1 MVKRKRQQPKYDSNI
16 SYETDSSE
24 NNQDSS
30 FLNEQQENISDIFNK
45 LSFDD
50 LKDSENIDDLIIN
63 FTKKI
68 HVSSTQSST
77 FVDTRSMQLRAELQQ
92 LRKFLMAHYKDIET
106 VNWMSHII
114 IDEIKSQK
122 LKELSTTIS
131 NTSPQRGPE
140 SQLDIPTVKDLEH
153 QEFIDNFIQELDEE
167 DFLNAF
173 DYE

>member
-122 LKELSTTIS
+122 LKELSATIS
-131 NTSPQRGPE
+131 ETSN
-140 SQLDIPTVKDLEH
+140 SQLDVPTVKDLEH
-153 QEFIDNFIQELDEE
+153 QEFIDNFVQQLEEE

>member
-1 MVKRKRQQPKYDSNI
+1 MVKRKRQQPKYDTNI
-16 SYETDSSE
+16 SYETDSSQHH
-24 NNQDSS
+24 QDSS

-122 LKELSTTIS
+122 LKELSATIS
-131 NTSPQRGPE
+131 DTSPQRGPE
-140 SQLDIPTVKDLEH
+140 SQLDVPTVKDLEH
-153 QEFIDNFIQELDEE
+153 QEFIDNFVQQLEEE

>member
-1 MVKRKRQQPKYDSNI
+1 MVKRKRQQPKYDTNI
-16 SYETDSSE
+16 SYETDSSQ
-24 NNQDSS
+24 NHQDSS

-122 LKELSTTIS
+122 LKELSVTIS
-131 NTSPQRGPE
+131 DTSN
-140 SQLDIPTVKDLEH
+140 SQLDIPTVKDLEQ

>member
-1 MVKRKRQQPKYDSNI
+1 MVKRKRQQPKYDTNI
-16 SYETDSSE
+16 SYETDSSQ
-24 NNQDSS
+24 NHQDSS

-45 LSFDD
+45 LSFED

-122 LKELSTTIS
+122 LKELSVTIS
-131 NTSPQRGPE
+131 DTSN
-140 SQLDIPTVKDLEH
+140 SQLDIPTVKDLEQ

>member
-1 MVKRKRQQPKYDSNI
+1 MVKRKRQQPKYDTNI
-16 SYETDSSE
+16 SYETDSFQ
-24 NNQDSS
+24 NHQDSS

-122 LKELSTTIS
+122 LKELSATIS
-131 NTSPQRGPE
+131 DTSPQRGPE
-140 SQLDIPTVKDLEH
+140 SQLDVPTVKDLEH
-153 QEFIDNFIQELDEE
+153 QEFIDNFVQQLEEE

>member
-16 SYETDSSE
+16 SYERDSSK
-24 NNQDSS
+24 DSS

-45 LSFDD
+45 LSFED

-122 LKELSTTIS
+122 LKELSATIS
-131 NTSPQRGPE
+131 DTSPQRGPE
-140 SQLDIPTVKDLEH
+140 SQLDVPTVKDLEH
-153 QEFIDNFIQELDEE
+153 QEFIDNFVQQLEEE

>member
-122 LKELSTTIS
+122 LKEK
-131 NTSPQRGPE
+131 E
-140 SQLDIPTVKDLEH
+140 SLMSDD
-153 QEFIDNFIQELDEE
+153 
-167 DFLNAF
+167 
-173 DYE
+173 